1 MIMGIINYPEIGG
14 VESKIEEEV
23 NFYAR

>member
-1 MIMGIINYPEIGG
+1 MVMGIVNYPEIGG
-14 VESKIEEEV
+14 VESNIEEEV